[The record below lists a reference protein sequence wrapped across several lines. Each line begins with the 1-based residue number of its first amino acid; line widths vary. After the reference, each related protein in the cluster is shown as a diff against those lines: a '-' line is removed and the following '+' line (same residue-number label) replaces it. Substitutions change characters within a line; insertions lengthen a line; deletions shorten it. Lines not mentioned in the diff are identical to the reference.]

1 MHINVEPG
9 DDHVVLHLR
18 GEFDTFY
25 CHLLEEEIAAIQ
37 KNGIHQAVLN
47 LRLVKFINS
56 TALGAIIKASK
67 ALGKEGGKLV
77 IARPSAF
84 CRDIIEKVGLDRV
97 VPVADSDEDAIHMLK
112 EGLDTVAPN
121 ASQAA
126 EQDPSSVIFRL
137 VDSERLRHFVEQ
149 AAAKNPLHGHAFG
162 ENWAGIGRMSGLD
175 GDGLRFT
182 WNGGQTDLSAF
193 DMGQMLAVGTELLVK
208 FRLPLL
214 QRGYCEAKVA
224 VSFLEERSD
233 GVKVGCAFGE
243 IDAETRSA
251 VEQYAEDMAFLKE
264 ELRRAT
270 DG

>member
-9 DDHVVLHLR
+9 DDHVVLHIR

-25 CHLLEEEIAAIQ
+25 CHLEEEIAAIQ

-84 CRDIIEKVGLDRV
+84 CRDIIEKVGLDRRAGRRQRRGRD
-97 VPVADSDEDAIHMLK
+97 PHAQ
-112 EGLDTVAPN
+112 GGPRPGG
-121 ASQAA
+121 A
-126 EQDPSSVIFRL
+126 ERSGDRGTGSSSVIFRL

-182 WNGGQTDLSAF
+182 WNGAARRTSRPSTWARCSLWA
-193 DMGQMLAVGTELLVK
+193 
-208 FRLPLL
+208 
-214 QRGYCEAKVA
+214 
-224 VSFLEERSD
+224 RS
-233 GVKVGCAFGE
+233 
-243 IDAETRSA
+243 SS
-251 VEQYAEDMAFLKE
+251 
-264 ELRRAT
+264 
-270 DG
+270 